1 MPRRWGAIL
10 APVEENAEAPSFAS
24 PADKL
29 ILVVDDDEG
38 IRALVELIAKG
49 EGFQIA
55 TAVDGLAAAEVMET
69 RSPDLIVA
77 DMMMPR
83 QGGYEF
89 LRGLQASGNGRVPVM
104 IITGSALNDSTIAML
119 RQEGNVV
126 EFVRKPIRAA
136 SFASALHRHLGTA
149 PKRS

>member
-1 MPRRWGAIL
+1 MEDGA
-10 APVEENAEAPSFAS
+10 ESSFAS
-24 PADKL
+24 PAEKL

-38 IRALVELIAKG
+38 IRALVETIAKA
-49 EGFQIA
+49 EGFQVA
-55 TAVDGLAAAEVMET
+55 SAVDGLAAGEAIEA

-104 IITGSALNDSTIAML
+104 IITGAALNESTIGML
-119 RQEGNVV
+119 RQEANVV
-126 EFVRKPIRAA
+126 EILRKPIRAA
-136 SFASALHRHLGTA
+136 PFTSSIHRHLGTA